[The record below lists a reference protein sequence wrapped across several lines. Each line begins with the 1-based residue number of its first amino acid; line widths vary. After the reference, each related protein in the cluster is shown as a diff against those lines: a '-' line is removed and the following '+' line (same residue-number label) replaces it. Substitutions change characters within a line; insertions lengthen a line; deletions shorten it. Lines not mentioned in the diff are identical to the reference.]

1 MNFVKLF
8 TVILS
13 LGLFIIACGESKPS
27 NSTATETNKNA
38 PATTTPASTV
48 DELAS
53 ARSIYNSKCLRCHKA
68 DGSGG
73 AVEIDGVKLNSEDF
87 TSEKMK
93 KMDDEKYLKYISK
106 GIPDEGM
113 PAFEKQLSAEE
124 IKDVIKFIRAEF
136 QK

>member
-13 LGLFIIACGESKPS
+13 LGLFIIACGESKPA

-93 KMDDEKYLKYISK
+93 KMDDEKYVKYISK